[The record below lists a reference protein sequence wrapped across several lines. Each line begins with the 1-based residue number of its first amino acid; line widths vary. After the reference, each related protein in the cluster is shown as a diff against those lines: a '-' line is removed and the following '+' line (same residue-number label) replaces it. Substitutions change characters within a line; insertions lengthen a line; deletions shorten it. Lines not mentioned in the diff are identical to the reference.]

1 MKLRASRNFFFV
13 AVVVLVAS
21 CSTEESAEQQVRAV
35 IAHAE
40 ERAEARDVSDLA
52 ALVSADYSDAR
63 GFDKKE
69 LTNYLRGWLVLH
81 PSVNLLVRIE
91 SLEFPANNLARAEIT
106 VGMLGSRRKSRRSP
120 AETEPESATAPSS
133 NCSASLSSA
142 TTPGSV
148 QRCLEANFADGEE
161 SWEMAAELE
170 TLEVEL
176 LNEDGEWR
184 VIRADRSRD

>member
-1 MKLRASRNFFFV
+1 MKLRASRIFFY

-21 CSTEESAEQQVRAV
+21 CSKQESAEQQVRAV

-40 ERAEARDVSDLA
+40 ERAEARDVGDLA

-69 LTNYLRGWLVLH
+69 LTSYLRGWFVLH

-91 SLEFPANNLARAEIT
+91 SLEFPAENHARARIT
-106 VGMLGSRRKSRRSP
+106 VGMLGSRRKSRLSP
-120 AETEPESATAPSS
+120 AETEPGSAKAP
-133 NCSASLSSA
+133 
-142 TTPGSV
+142 
-148 QRCLEANFADGEE
+148 QANFANEE
-161 SWEMAAELE
+161 SEMAAELE

-176 LNEDGEWR
+176 LDEGGEWR
-184 VIRADRSRD
+184 VIRADRRRE

>member
-1 MKLRASRNFFFV
+1 MKLRASRIFFFV

-21 CSTEESAEQQVRAV
+21 CSKQESAEQQVRAV

-40 ERAEARDVSDLA
+40 ERAEARDVGDLA

-63 GFDKKE
+63 GFDRKE
-69 LTNYLRGWLVLH
+69 LTNYLRGWFVLH

-91 SLEFPANNLARAEIT
+91 SLEFPADNLARAEIT
-106 VGMLGSRRKSRRSP
+106 VGMLGSRRKSRLSP
-120 AETEPESATAPSS
+120 AETEPGSAKAP
-133 NCSASLSSA
+133 
-142 TTPGSV
+142 
-148 QRCLEANFADGEE
+148 ANEEE

-176 LNEDGEWR
+176 LDEDGEWR
-184 VIRADRSRD
+184 VIRADRRRE